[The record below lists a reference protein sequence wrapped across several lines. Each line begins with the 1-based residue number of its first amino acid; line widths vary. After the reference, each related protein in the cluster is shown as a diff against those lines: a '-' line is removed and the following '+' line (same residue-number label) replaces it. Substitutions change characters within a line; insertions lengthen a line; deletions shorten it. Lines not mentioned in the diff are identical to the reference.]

1 MEGGGGGQGD
11 TSNGEGDYFSCDSDQ
26 ESQSGVGPVPTAIRQ
41 GQDVMGNI
49 VRGTGAPNV
58 S

>member
-1 MEGGGGGQGD
+1 MPRVIISAV
-11 TSNGEGDYFSCDSDQ
+11 TLT
-26 ESQSGVGPVPTAIRQ
+26 GPLVRTAIRQ

-49 VRGTGAPNV
+49 VMGTGAPNV